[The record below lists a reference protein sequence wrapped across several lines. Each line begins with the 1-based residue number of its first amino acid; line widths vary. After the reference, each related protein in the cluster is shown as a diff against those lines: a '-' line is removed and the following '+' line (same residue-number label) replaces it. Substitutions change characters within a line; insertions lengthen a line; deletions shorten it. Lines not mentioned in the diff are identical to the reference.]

1 MSVDWISPKII
12 IGPTAKGSY
21 YYNRPQIVAA
31 IWEQINTGTHV
42 LLAAPRRVGKSSVM
56 EFMVENCEEST
67 KCVFRNIQG
76 IKSSDEFYK
85 RFYELIIFCL
95 SKFDKAKS
103 RFAGWFK
110 EINFEEITLEGVK
123 FGDRKSINYLEEIG
137 SILPKLQSEKV
148 KVVLFLDELPEV
160 LHNLYKAGKK
170 EEASSILD
178 NLRVWRQDVR
188 LKDCFCLVLA
198 GSVGIHHVVKT
209 IEGRT
214 SDLNDLKTID
224 FEPLNYEEASDYVDR
239 VTYEATVQYNDEL
252 KAFLLSKIHY
262 YLPYFINLML
272 DEINKIARKTGNT
285 TISQKSID
293 TAFDAIV
300 KNSDHFKEWKNRLF
314 DYFPA
319 DDAEYMNEVL
329 TYIAHKEAINKRK
342 LYDLASKYNKKNVY
356 VDMMDGLEKDGYI
369 TEQDDQYVFVSP
381 FLKAYWKRNNPIY
394 DGE

>member
-1 MSVDWISPKII
+1 MSVEWSSPKII

-21 YYNRPQIVAA
+21 YYNRPQIVEA

-56 EFMVENCEEST
+56 EFMVENCDEGT

-95 SKFDKAKS
+95 SKFDKSKNWLADL
-103 RFAGWFK
+103 FK
-110 EINFEEITLEGVK
+110 GIIIEEVTLEGVK
-123 FGDRKSINYLEEIG
+123 FSDRKSMNYLEEIDR
-137 SILPKLQSEKV
+137 ILPKLQYEKV

-170 EEASSILD
+170 EEAGSILD
-178 NLRVWRQDVR
+178 NLRVWRQDAR
-188 LKDCFCLVLA
+188 LKESFCLVLA

-214 SDLNDLKTID
+214 SDLNDLKTVD
-224 FEPLNYEEASDYVDR
+224 FEPLTYEEASEYVDR
-239 VTYEATVQYNDEL
+239 VTHEATVQYDEEL
-252 KAFLLSKIHY
+252 KTFLLSKIHY

-272 DEINKIARKTGNT
+272 DEINKIARKKTNPLIT
-285 TISQKSID
+285 QQSID
-293 TAFDAIV
+293 VAFDAVV
-300 KNSDHFKEWKNRLF
+300 KNSDYFKEWKNRLF

-319 DDAEYMNEVL
+319 NDAEYMNEVL
-329 TYIAHKEAINKRK
+329 TYIAHKDTINKRK
-342 LYDLASKYNKKNVY
+342 LYDLAAKYNKKNVY

-369 TEQDDQYVFVSP
+369 TEQNDQYIFVSP
-381 FLKAYWKRNNPIY
+381 FLKAFWKRNNPIY
-394 DGE
+394 DGD